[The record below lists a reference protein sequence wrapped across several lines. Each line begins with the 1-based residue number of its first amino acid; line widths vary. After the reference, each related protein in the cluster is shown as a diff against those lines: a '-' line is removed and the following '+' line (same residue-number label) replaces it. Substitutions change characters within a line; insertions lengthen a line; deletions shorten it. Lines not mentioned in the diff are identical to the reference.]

1 MCIHTTPTKNITLT
15 EVCLLKIALI
25 ETTLNQSLT
34 VLLGIQFA
42 KRVLQFP
49 KILFIFLNFIKRS
62 MRTEEV
68 EEKVMKTSFWGK
80 VAWFHRQQPNQSP
93 ILTVDFIMRCRKDKL
108 SRLGRVKWDRETEVI
123 HFTSHNNVSC
133 G

>member
-62 MRTEEV
+62 IRTEEV
-68 EEKVMKTSFWGK
+68 EEKVMG
-80 VAWFHRQQPNQSP
+80 
-93 ILTVDFIMRCRKDKL
+93 
-108 SRLGRVKWDRETEVI
+108 E
-123 HFTSHNNVSC
+123 SC
-133 G
+133 MIPQTTTKSVPHTNS